1 MLDPFQRMQ
10 NRLFARLGEQ
20 AILRGEE
27 TIVIITDGVATYG
40 EHGQLAA
47 YRSTAALP
55 AEMNPKGGDPLVVGV
70 RSFVVDQVLAADGYQ
85 VAVVLREHK
94 P

>member
-20 AILRGEE
+20 ALLRGDE
-27 TIVIITDGVATYG
+27 TIAILTDGVATYG

-55 AEMNPKGGDPLVVGV
+55 AATNPKGGDPLTVGA
-70 RSFVVDQVLAADGYQ
+70 REFVVDQVLSADGYQ
-85 VAVVLREHK
+85 VTVMLREQK